1 MTSHRKLAANK
12 QNASKST
19 GPRTQ
24 VGKLR
29 SSRNSLKHGLSI
41 PVLAKAGHSQQVLD
55 LAETIVAGSNL
66 DDASSWNACQV
77 AEAEIE
83 LLRVR
88 SVRAAILA
96 RVTKPEKDGPG
107 DDAGRPMEHSE
118 LLRQLAGLD
127 RYERRALSRRNTALR
142 ILDAHRVAAARA

>member
-41 PVLAKAGHSQQVLD
+41 PVSANAGYSQQVLD
-55 LAETIVAGSNL
+55 LAETIVAASNL
-66 DDASSWNACQV
+66 DDASSGNAWQV

-88 SVRAAILA
+88 SVRAALLA
-96 RVTKPEKDGPG
+96 RVTKSGKAEPG
-107 DDAGRPMEHSE
+107 DDAGRPTEQSE
-118 LLRQLAGLD
+118 LWRQLTGLD
-127 RYERRALSRRNTALR
+127 RYERRALSRRNTALE
-142 ILDAHRVAAARA
+142 ILDAHRVAAPHR